1 MRHNRSL
8 LVLAVLLVAAALA
21 GCTGGSG
28 EAGSG
33 DLVVHDDPVPAGMP
47 VMYEFFTTT

>member
-1 MRHNRSL
+1 MRHNRAL
-8 LVLAVLLVAAALA
+8 LGLAVLLVAAALA
-21 GCTGGSG
+21 GCAGGG